1 MNSTVICLIEV
12 LQYSQ
17 VLKLGD
23 HENLRFN
30 NDEEDINFVPE
41 YSLYSIRKKNHRNR
55 YRKKHGNQ
63 KYRNF
68 MKKQNNVG
76 AYLISSSQ
84 DFTSFLT
91 CSNIL

>member
-1 MNSTVICLIEV
+1 MNSMGICLIEV

-23 HENLRFN
+23 YGNLRFN

-41 YSLYSIRKKNHRNR
+41 YSLNSIRKKNHRNR

-63 KYRNF
+63 KYRKF

-76 AYLISSSQ
+76 AYLIS
-84 DFTSFLT
+84 
-91 CSNIL
+91 